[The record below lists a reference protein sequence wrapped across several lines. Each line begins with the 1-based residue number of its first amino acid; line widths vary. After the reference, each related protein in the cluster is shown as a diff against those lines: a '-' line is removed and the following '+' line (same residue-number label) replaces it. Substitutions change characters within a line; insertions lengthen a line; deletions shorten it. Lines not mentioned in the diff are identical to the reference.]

1 MKAKEIYMYV
11 LGAIIT
17 IGFFA
22 TLIVMISTN
31 ENGIN
36 GTTISLMVG
45 ALIAAFAAV
54 YGYFYGSS
62 KGSADKN
69 ETIKRLTNNDITNG

>member
-1 MKAKEIYMYV
+1 MKAKELYMYV

-17 IGFFA
+17 IGYFA
-22 TLIVMISTN
+22 TLIVMITTN
-31 ENGIN
+31 ENGN
-36 GTTISLMVG
+36 NDTTISLLVG

-62 KGSADKN
+62 KGSADKS
-69 ETIKRLTNNDITNG
+69 ETIKDLKTNTNN